1 MTLTTWLV
9 LALVALSV
17 GVSKSALPGLSTLG
31 VALVATVLPAKESTG
46 LLLLL
51 LICGDLVAVS
61 SYWRQADWRLLS
73 RMMLPVLGGVLV
85 GVLFLSKVDDLVM
98 RRTIG
103 AVLLLLLAVRAAR
116 ALVDRRAARLSGREA
131 ELGPSRRDADES
143 AARAGRPEA
152 TEASVVHGATA
163 VGDQAAGQSTH
174 HSADPAADPDAPR
187 PHLGVGA
194 VYGTLAGFTTMV
206 ANAGGPVMSL
216 YLLSVG
222 ATKLRFMGTAACFFF
237 ATNLVKLPFS
247 IGLSLVTVDTLRT
260 ALVLVPLVLLGA
272 LLGRRLLRTIKQ
284 SVFERLV
291 LIMTVLASLFLL
303 R

>member
-31 VALVATVLPAKESTG
+31 VALIATVMPAKESTG

-51 LICGDLVAVS
+51 LLCGDLVAVS

-73 RMMLPVLGGVLV
+73 RMLLPVLGGVLV
-85 GVLFLSKVDDLVM
+85 GVVFLARVDDLVM

-103 AVLLLLLAVRAAR
+103 AVLLALLAVRAVR
-116 ALVDRRAARLSGREA
+116 WFVDRRSARRAERDTAQDGAGDAGAADTAAADAADMPVALGASG
-131 ELGPSRRDADES
+131 P
-143 AARAGRPEA
+143 AGE
-152 TEASVVHGATA
+152 
-163 VGDQAAGQSTH
+163 
-174 HSADPAADPDAPR
+174 PAAQR

-272 LLGRRLLRTIKQ
+272 VIGRRLLRSIDQKL
-284 SVFERLV
+284 FERLV
-291 LIMTVLASLFLL
+291 IGLTITASLFLL

>member
-31 VALVATVLPAKESTG
+31 VALIATVMPAKESTG

-51 LICGDLVAVS
+51 LLCGDLVAVS

-73 RMMLPVLGGVLV
+73 RMLLPVLGGVLV
-85 GVLFLSKVDDLVM
+85 GVVFLARVDDLVM

-103 AVLLLLLAVRAAR
+103 GVLLALLAVRAVR
-116 ALVDRRAARLSGREA
+116 WFVDRRSARRA
-131 ELGPSRRDADES
+131 ERDAAQDGS
-143 AARAGRPEA
+143 GDAGAADTAAADAADMPVA
-152 TEASVVHGATA
+152 VCASVS
-163 VGDQAAGQSTH
+163 AGE
-174 HSADPAADPDAPR
+174 PAAQR
-187 PHLGVGA
+187 PHLGVGS

-272 LLGRRLLRTIKQ
+272 VIGRHLLRSIDQKL
-284 SVFERLV
+284 FERLV
-291 LIMTVLASLFLL
+291 IGLTITASLFLL

>member
-31 VALVATVLPAKESTG
+31 VALIATVMPAKESTG

-51 LICGDLVAVS
+51 LLCGDLVAVS

-73 RMMLPVLGGVLV
+73 RMLLPVLGGVLV
-85 GVLFLSKVDDLVM
+85 GVVFLARVDDLVM

-103 AVLLLLLAVRAAR
+103 GVLLALLAVRAVR
-116 ALVDRRAARLSGREA
+116 WFVDRRSARRA
-131 ELGPSRRDADES
+131 ERDATQDGS
-143 AARAGRPEA
+143 GDAGAADTAAADAADMPVAVG
-152 TEASVVHGATA
+152 ASVPAGE
-163 VGDQAAGQSTH
+163 QAAQ
-174 HSADPAADPDAPR
+174 R
-187 PHLGVGA
+187 PNLGVGS

-272 LLGRRLLRTIKQ
+272 VIGRRLLRSIDQKL
-284 SVFERLV
+284 FERLV
-291 LIMTVLASLFLL
+291 IGLTITASLFLL

>member
-85 GVLFLSKVDDLVM
+85 GVLFLARVDDLVM

-103 AVLLLLLAVRAAR
+103 AVLLLLLAVRAVR
-116 ALVDRRAARLSGREA
+116 ALVDRRAARRSERDVHRGAADSGDDSTGGA
-131 ELGPSRRDADES
+131 GTTDAVDVP
-143 AARAGRPEA
+143 AGR
-152 TEASVVHGATA
+152 GATVPA
-163 VGDQAAGQSTH
+163 GGQS
-174 HSADPAADPDAPR
+174 PR
-187 PHLGVGA
+187 PHLGVGS

-291 LIMTVLASLFLL
+291 LVMTVLASLFLL

>member
-31 VALVATVLPAKESTG
+31 VALIATVMPAKESTG

-51 LICGDLVAVS
+51 LLCGDLVAVS

-73 RMMLPVLGGVLV
+73 RMLLPVLGGVLV
-85 GVLFLSKVDDLVM
+85 GVVFLARVDDLVM

-103 AVLLLLLAVRAAR
+103 AVLLALLAVRAVR
-116 ALVDRRAARLSGREA
+116 WFVDRRSARRA
-131 ELGPSRRDADES
+131 ERDAAQDGS
-143 AARAGRPEA
+143 GDAGAADTGAADAADMPGA
-152 TEASVVHGATA
+152 LGASVPAEG
-163 VGDQAAGQSTH
+163 
-174 HSADPAADPDAPR
+174 PAAQR
-187 PHLGVGA
+187 PHLGVGS

-272 LLGRRLLRTIKQ
+272 VIGRRLLRSIDQKL
-284 SVFERLV
+284 FERLV
-291 LIMTVLASLFLL
+291 IGLTITASIFLL

>member
-31 VALVATVLPAKESTG
+31 VALIATVMPAKESTG

-51 LICGDLVAVS
+51 LLCGDLVAVS

-73 RMMLPVLGGVLV
+73 RMLLPVLGGVLV
-85 GVLFLSKVDDLVM
+85 GVVFLARVDDLVM

-103 AVLLLLLAVRAAR
+103 AVLLALLAVRAVR
-116 ALVDRRAARLSGREA
+116 WFVDRRSARRVERDTAQDGAGDGGAA
-131 ELGPSRRDADES
+131 DAS
-143 AARAGRPEA
+143 AADAADMP
-152 TEASVVHGATA
+152 VA
-163 VGDQAAGQSTH
+163 VGASGPAGE
-174 HSADPAADPDAPR
+174 PAAQR
-187 PHLGVGA
+187 PHLGVGS

-272 LLGRRLLRTIKQ
+272 VIGRRLLRSIDQKL
-284 SVFERLV
+284 FERLV
-291 LIMTVLASLFLL
+291 IGLTITASIFLL

>member
-85 GVLFLSKVDDLVM
+85 GVLFLSRVDDLVM

-103 AVLLLLLAVRAAR
+103 AVLLLLLAVRAVR
-116 ALVDRRAARLSGREA
+116 ALVDRRAARRSE
-131 ELGPSRRDADES
+131 RDAHRG
-143 AARAGRPEA
+143 AADSGDDSTGGAGSTDAVDVPA
-152 TEASVVHGATA
+152 GLGATVPA
-163 VGDQAAGQSTH
+163 GGQS
-174 HSADPAADPDAPR
+174 PR
-187 PHLGVGA
+187 PHLGVGS

-284 SVFERLV
+284 SAFERLV
-291 LIMTVLASLFLL
+291 LVMTVLASLFLL

>member
-1 MTLTTWLV
+1 MTPTTWLV

-31 VALVATVLPAKESTG
+31 VALIATVMPAKESTG

-51 LICGDLVAVS
+51 LLCGDLVAVS

-73 RMMLPVLGGVLV
+73 RMLLPVLGGVLV
-85 GVLFLSKVDDLVM
+85 GVVFLARVDDLVM

-103 AVLLLLLAVRAAR
+103 AVLLALLAVRAVR
-116 ALVDRRAARLSGREA
+116 WFVDRRSARRAERDTAQDGAGDGGAA
-131 ELGPSRRDADES
+131 DAADMPV
-143 AARAGRPEA
+143 AVG
-152 TEASVVHGATA
+152 ASVP
-163 VGDQAAGQSTH
+163 AGE
-174 HSADPAADPDAPR
+174 PAAQR
-187 PHLGVGA
+187 PHLGVGS

-272 LLGRRLLRTIKQ
+272 VIGRRLLRSIDQKL
-284 SVFERLV
+284 FERLV
-291 LIMTVLASLFLL
+291 IGLTITASIFLL

>member
-1 MTLTTWLV
+1 MTPTTWLV

-31 VALVATVLPAKESTG
+31 VALIATVMPAKESTG

-51 LICGDLVAVS
+51 LLCGDLVAVS

-73 RMMLPVLGGVLV
+73 RMLLPVLGGVLV
-85 GVLFLSKVDDLVM
+85 GVVFLARVDDLVM

-103 AVLLLLLAVRAAR
+103 GVLLALLAVRAVR
-116 ALVDRRAARLSGREA
+116 WFVDRRSARRAERDTEQDGTGDTAATDA
-131 ELGPSRRDADES
+131 ADMPVALG
-143 AARAGRPEA
+143 
-152 TEASVVHGATA
+152 ASVP
-163 VGDQAAGQSTH
+163 AGE
-174 HSADPAADPDAPR
+174 PAAQR
-187 PHLGVGA
+187 PHLGVGS

-272 LLGRRLLRTIKQ
+272 VIGRRLLRSIDQKL
-284 SVFERLV
+284 FERLV
-291 LIMTVLASLFLL
+291 IGLTLTASLFLL